1 LRNQIGTLG
10 GGFFMEMHQI
20 RYFLA
25 VAETFNFTRAAEH
38 CHVAQPSLTRAIKLL
53 EDELG
58 GDLFRRERKLTHMTQ
73 FGLRMLPLMQQ
84 CYASALSAKQLA
96 TSLKSGEVAPLTV
109 SLYVAIDMAL
119 LVRPLRELTRAFPS
133 LELTFLRGSPIEVA
147 GHLKKGEAD
156 VAIAGPLE
164 EKWDRLDAW
173 VLFSEEF
180 DLVVNEDHRLAG
192 SNEVGLTQLRGERF
206 LSRPYC
212 EMAESLVSLLRSHGL
227 EHEAK
232 HKMVSEHDLAPLL
245 QANLG
250 VGILPRSF
258 RCDLHLARLP
268 VHDLDLERTVSL
280 YAVAGRPR
288 SCAVST
294 FMKLLRAADWPE
306 ELKTFSNK
314 ASANVPAAG

>member
-1 LRNQIGTLG
+1 
-10 GGFFMEMHQI
+10 MHQI

-25 VAETFNFTRAAEH
+25 VAETLNFTRAAEH

-53 EDELG
+53 EEELG
-58 GDLFRRERKLTHMTQ
+58 GDMFRRERKLTHMTQ

-84 CYASALSAKQLA
+84 CYESALSAKQLA
-96 TSLKSGEVAPLTV
+96 ASMKSGDVAPLTV
-109 SLYVAIDMAL
+109 SLSATIDMAL
-119 LVRPLRELTRAFPS
+119 LIRPLRELTRAFPS
-133 LELTFLRGSPIEVA
+133 VELTFLRGSSIEVA
-147 GHLKKGEAD
+147 GHLRKGEAD
-156 VAIAGPLE
+156 MAIAGPLE

-173 VLFSEEF
+173 VLFSEQF

-192 SNEVGLTQLRGERF
+192 SNTVALAQLRGERF

-212 EMAESLVSLLRSHGL
+212 EMAGLLLTLLRSHGL

-232 HKMVSEHDLAPLL
+232 HRMVSEHDLVPLL

-258 RCDLHLARLP
+258 RPDFHLARLP
-268 VHDLDLERTVSL
+268 VNDLDLERTVSL
-280 YAVAGRPR
+280 YAVAGRSR
-288 SCAVST
+288 SCAAST

-306 ELKTFSNK
+306 ELKTFSSK
-314 ASANVPAAG
+314 ASTNVLAAG